1 MSDDDTVSEPSE
13 ADGELIPMPEG
24 AIRVPRGDRAA
35 GLGHVRQGIRRRAS
49 LSPLIFLIAA
59 AIVIVVLA
67 VVGND
72 DADSDDGLGPLSF
85 PKSMVIAVPANS

>member
-1 MSDDDTVSEPSE
+1 MSDRDAAPDGSGADD
-13 ADGELIPMPEG
+13 ELIDMPDG
-24 AIRVPRGDRAA
+24 AIRVPKTDRAA

-67 VVGND
+67 VVGDDDDDD
-72 DADSDDGLGPLSF
+72 DADDGSGA
-85 PKSMVIAVPANS
+85 VIEMLLTASRN